1 MYLIDFKKIKKYL
14 VCRYNEI
21 YFHYFR
27 NFFFAE
33 GQAGKMNQH
42 QVIFLKD
49 VEPEE
54 MESLL
59 QFIYLGEVDIPG
71 AGLERLI
78 AVSKELGIRGLDA
91 VKKEVTEKEAAALVV
106 DRRQTRKKS
115 KTPPA
120 PESPKRAKIDNVSI
134 YDGDV
139 GDHQDPFDADEYVDE
154 DYPVAESDVRGLEHE
169 NDSGMDDDTE
179 NNELAPQKASQEVPM
194 SQGGVPIS
202 QGGVPMSQ
210 AKRGRPLGK
219 RWSAIWDHF
228 SVSETDPKYA
238 ICVHCGRSISRGSVE
253 PSKQSLFGMKSHFN
267 RLHKE
272 ESMAMAEK
280 PQTETRIV
288 WG

>member
-1 MYLIDFKKIKKYL
+1 MKYI
-14 VCRYNEI
+14 C
-21 YFHYFR
+21 HYFR
-27 NFFFAE
+27 NFFFTE

-71 AGLERLI
+71 AELERLI

-91 VKKEVTEKEAAALVV
+91 VKKEATEKETVVV
-106 DRRQTRKKS
+106 DRRKTKRKS

-120 PESPKRAKIDNVSI
+120 PESPKRANIDEI
-134 YDGDV
+134 PICDGDV

-154 DYPVAESDVRGLEHE
+154 DYPVAESDVRGRGPED
-169 NDSGMDDDTE
+169 DSGMDDETE
-179 NNELAPQKASQEVPM
+179 NNELAPQKASQGGVPM

-202 QGGVPMSQ
+202 QGGVPMSH

-272 ESMAMAEK
+272 ELMAMAEK